1 MIDPVSGTGLILSL
15 IQIFHRER
23 DKTKQANTEELFKW
37 LLEHKFSEIKDSIS
51 QNKILTGEIEN
62 LLRSNRDELIERFN
76 KLEEMVGVVASGFSD
91 FRKIVSAINP
101 SAELSAQALSII
113 NQFVDSGGRLI
124 LTIRHLNGMI
134 IQTDNRVAIKV
145 AEFRFL
151 DDDLSTLCNVGLLS
165 FDGYMDSGGERY
177 RITRNAVKFVES
189 IKVNV

>member
-151 DDDLSTLCNVGLLS
+151 DDDLSTLCNVGLRLK
-165 FDGYMDSGGERY
+165 M
-177 RITRNAVKFVES
+177 ILLFVMMS
-189 IKVNV
+189 SSNFLFPC